1 MQLLPSWNW
10 IHACIQCHLS
20 LSLSLPCQLPPQPKP
35 QTVKTPWSNFNL
47 CIYLYI
53 QPLSP
58 SCSPNVLADT
68 AGNMK
73 SSAACMSLVLV
84 AWAIASGLF
93 SRPVTAEGPCPGSF
107 FSALVQLY
115 PCMPAVAPFGP
126 MPPSKPCCNV
136 VKNLGQPCLCEI
148 IKGPQITGVDRS
160 VAMQLPSK
168 CEANFQPCNLPALS
182 YNYNDNFFFIQ
193 FKPCTIKENLWFDCL
208 LLIVLILCRWHGQ
221 LIRDR
226 RSSWLHHPIIKLQGC
241 HISKLF
247 LLCNTIVE

>member
-1 MQLLPSWNW
+1 MQWIYFNPKISWSSSYTS
-10 IHACIQCHLS
+10 HAASTFMKLNPCMHSVPS
-20 LSLSLPCQLPPQPKP
+20 LSLSLPCQLPPQPKS

-182 YNYNDNFFFIQ
+182 YNYNDNFFFFYPIQ
-193 FKPCTIKENLWFDCL
+193 ALHNQGKLVIW
-208 LLIVLILCRWHGQ
+208 LLIAYCF
-221 LIRDR
+221 D
-226 RSSWLHHPIIKLQGC
+226 
-241 HISKLF
+241 
-247 LLCNTIVE
+247 IV